1 MGAYT
6 LNRFGYWFGFVALS
20 VAVYDRTHSALA
32 VSAMLV
38 AGQIL
43 PAFAVPVIVAR
54 VEASRRRGELSGL
67 YLFEALATLSLGFLV
82 THFWL
87 PAVVLVAALDGTA
100 ALAASALLRSETARA
115 AGEDAVAGRELVEAE
130 REEVVETAQRKA
142 NAALNM
148 VFSIVFMA
156 GPALAGLVV
165 AATGA
170 TTALFADAAL
180 YAACGALLL
189 DLRPHVEEAGGD
201 GVRERLRSAWEFI
214 RDVRVLRTLL
224 LAQGAALIFFASGSP
239 IEVVYAKATLGAG
252 DRGLGFLLAVWGAGA
267 VLGSVIFARSV
278 RRPVG
283 WMLTFGTLAVG
294 LAYIGFGLAPNL
306 PVACIAALVGGVG
319 NGVQWASL
327 ISAVQQ
333 LAPGR
338 LHGRL
343 MGAVESLGALC
354 PAIGLALGG
363 VLVAADGVRTAF
375 LIVGTGA
382 VACTAVFMR
391 LAIAGIEPV
400 EETAAPA
407 GDLRRSEGQ
416 APEPA
421 DADPRPA
428 DGPPA
433 APQAGGTEG
442 EGGQGRVRSRITG
455 PDDGIAADLP
465 IESEAP
471 SRAG

>member
-6 LNRFGYWFGFVALS
+6 LNRFGYWFGFIALS

-38 AGQIL
+38 AGQVL

-54 VEASRRRGELSGL
+54 AEASSRRGELSGL
-67 YLFEALATLSLGFLV
+67 YVFEALATLSLAFLIV
-82 THFWL
+82 HFWL

-100 ALAASALLRSETARA
+100 ALAASALLRAETARA
-115 AGEDAVAGRELVEAE
+115 AGEDALAAGPGLTGPQ
-130 REEVVETAQRKA
+130 REEAVETAQRKA

-148 VFSIVFMA
+148 VFSVVFMA
-156 GPALAGLVV
+156 GPAIAGVAV
-165 AATGA
+165 AAAGA
-170 TTALFADAAL
+170 KTALIADAAL
-180 YAACGALLL
+180 YIACAALLL

-201 GVRERLRSAWEFI
+201 GVRERLQAAWQFVRE
-214 RDVRVLRTLL
+214 VRVLRALL
-224 LAQGAALIFFASGSP
+224 LAQAAALVFFASGSP
-239 IEVVYAKATLGAG
+239 IEVVYAKSTLSGG

-283 WMLTFGTLAVG
+283 WMLTGGTFAVG
-294 LAYIGFGLAPNL
+294 AAYLGFGLAPSL
-306 PVACIAALVGGVG
+306 GVACAAALVGGVG

-363 VLVAADGVRTAF
+363 LLVAAVGTRAAF
-375 LIVGTGA
+375 LIVGAGA
-382 VACTAVFMR
+382 VACTAVFAR
-391 LAIAGIEPV
+391 LAVQGIHPV
-400 EETAAPA
+400 EDMQAQPPEGAARGRAQADDREGESVGPRITR
-407 GDLRRSEGQ
+407 GD
-416 APEPA
+416 
-421 DADPRPA
+421 RPA
-428 DGPPA
+428 QGDIGSDSGEERTPA
-433 APQAGGTEG
+433 
-442 EGGQGRVRSRITG
+442 S
-455 PDDGIAADLP
+455 L
-465 IESEAP
+465 S
-471 SRAG
+471 